1 MRLEST
7 NANTGSSKKKE
18 QAGSA
23 SDTPS
28 PSILQPGERAPDFS
42 LKTTPDQQVALHD
55 FLGQPVV
62 LVFYPADWSP
72 VCTDQLSLYNEL
84 MSEFRRF
91 NAEIMGISVD
101 GVWCHLAFAK
111 DRKLTFPLMSDFE
124 PKGKVSQAYGAYDGR
139 VGESTRSLFV
149 IDPQGVIAW
158 SHLSPDGINP
168 GADGILAA
176 LENIGSPRPGKK
188 KVVIKR

>member
-1 MRLEST
+1 MR
-7 NANTGSSKKKE
+7 
-18 QAGSA
+18 SA
-23 SDTPS
+23 STTEDTEPS
-28 PSILQPGERAPDFS
+28 KGKRQSGPERSARSILQPGERAPDFS

-72 VCTDQLSLYNEL
+72 VCTDQLSLYTEI
-84 MSEFRRF
+84 MPEFRKF
-91 NAEIMGISVD
+91 NAEILAISVD
-101 GVWCHLAFAK
+101 GIWGHLAFAK
-111 DRKLTFPLMSDFE
+111 DRKLAFPLLSDFE
-124 PKGKVSQAYGAYDGR
+124 PKGSVSQAYGAYDHA

-149 IDPQGVIAW
+149 IDSKGVVVW

-176 LENIGSPRPGKK
+176 LENIGGTRHGKK
-188 KVVIKR
+188 KEASTR